1 MPSSWSPRLEDL
13 SSTCH
18 LQELKLGGDDNNHSF
33 QRPKDKPID
42 FHIRVTITYSKIPT
56 EFGQEFLLGKKKKKN
71 QVYPLINLDLLQ
83 LGSFQVCKL
92 IDLLL
97 SIA

>member
-56 EFGQEFLLGKKKKKN
+56 EFGQEFLLGKKKKKKSSLSTN
-71 QVYPLINLDLLQ
+71 QLRPTSTWKFSGL
-83 LGSFQVCKL
+83 
-92 IDLLL
+92 
-97 SIA
+97 